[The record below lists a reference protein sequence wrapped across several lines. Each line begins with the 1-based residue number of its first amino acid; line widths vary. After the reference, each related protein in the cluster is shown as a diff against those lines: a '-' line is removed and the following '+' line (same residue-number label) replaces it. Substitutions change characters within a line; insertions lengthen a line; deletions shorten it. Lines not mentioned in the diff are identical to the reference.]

1 MVIFKQT
8 IMENVMEKCY
18 PKHDIIR
25 ETRLDRYLLNVQ
37 DPRTNSRIIPISAKS
52 SNEHIHL

>member
-1 MVIFKQT
+1 MVIFEQI

-37 DPRTNSRIIPISAKS
+37 DPRTNSRIISDICKK
-52 SNEHIHL
+52 H